1 VSDLLN
7 ALSHTPLPTILV
19 LAGILFWVLAVAGSL
34 AGKIEIEKS
43 KQLTAAIVGTAFIS
57 LGLILFF
64 FAPKATE
71 PMPPPAPALSS
82 VTAPSPAATSP
93 SPAAT
98 APPPAATA
106 PPPVSSSGQT
116 HARPSPGV
124 NCTGTGTPDEIKICG
139 SATLIEL
146 DWQLHDIYQALFK
159 RSDQHQ
165 QEQLKREENV
175 WVQQRGRC
183 QSDESC
189 LIATYR
195 SRIIQLH

>member
-64 FAPKATE
+64 FAPKAPE

-98 APPPAATA
+98 APPP
-106 PPPVSSSGQT
+106 V
-116 HARPSPGV
+116 
-124 NCTGTGTPDEIKICG
+124 TPDEIKICG
-139 SATLIEL
+139 NATLIEL